1 MTHPEIEAFLAICEY
16 KTISKA
22 AEVLFVSQSSLSERI
37 KTLESKAGCTLFHRG
52 KGIRE
57 TSLTTEGKRF
67 LRLALQ
73 YKEIYD
79 QMLAVGQTDQTEQ
92 LRVSSFNSVGGYL
105 LPLVYENFTQA
116 YPQIQ
121 LIAQD
126 ISTEQA
132 CHNLEHNETDLS
144 FTTEHINT
152 EQLMTMSM
160 LSEPMVFVCPKTAP
174 YPETVS
180 LDMLEAKN
188 EVYLKWSNAYM
199 RWLESAF
206 GIDVK
211 QYACIAMADQFRY
224 FTHNSNCWAIVPQSV
239 AKGLTGFP
247 NIRQCQLQ
255 FYVPNRILYIL
266 MNRNSINNVVVE
278 SFLDELKKT
287 LQELQVGDLLL

>member
-1 MTHPEIEAFLAICEY
+1 MTHSEIEAFLAVCEY

-22 AEVLFVSQSSLSERI
+22 AEMLFVSQSSLSERI
-37 KTLESKAGCTLFHRG
+37 KTLESKAGCILFRRS

-57 TSLTTEGKRF
+57 AILTTEGKRF

-73 YKEIYD
+73 YKEIYEK
-79 QMLAVGQTDQTEQ
+79 MLTVGQAEHSEQ

-105 LPLVYENFTQA
+105 LPLVYENFSQA

-152 EQLMTMSM
+152 EQLMTISM
-160 LSEPMVFVCPKTAP
+160 LSEPMVFVCPQTAP
-174 YPETVS
+174 YPEEVR
-180 LDMLEAKN
+180 LDMLEAKD
-188 EVYLKWSNAYM
+188 EVYLKWSNDYI
-199 RWLESAF
+199 RWHESAF
-206 GIDVK
+206 GVDVK
-211 QYACIAMADQFRY
+211 QYACIALADQFRY
-224 FTHNSNCWAIVPQSV
+224 FAHNHNCWAIVPQSV
-239 AKGLTGFP
+239 AKGLTSFP
-247 NIRQCQLQ
+247 NIRQCKLQ

-266 MNRNSINNVVVE
+266 MKRKNTNNMVVE

-287 LQELQVGDLLL
+287 LRELQVGDLLL